1 MVKVPK
7 MEKSLTGKGTFYGV
21 GVGPGDPELITV
33 KGLKLLQQVPVI
45 YIPKSGEE
53 SGSFALTVVK
63 KYLDPSRQEIIDLVF
78 PMCKDRE
85 GLERFWNQSSGI
97 IQGRLMQGLNVACIC
112 IGDPLFYST
121 FAHMMRKIS
130 ESDPGI
136 AIKII
141 PGVSSISACTG
152 VVSLPLVQAGERL
165 AVIPATYD
173 PQGIR
178 QVLLDFDT
186 VVLMKVNRVVDKVLP
201 ILEEL
206 GLKKQAVF
214 VSRATTDEEE
224 VVWDLDLLK
233 GRSLDYHSMIII
245 HTKPK

>member
-1 MVKVPK
+1 
-7 MEKSLTGKGTFYGV
+7 MEKSLTGKGTLYGV

-130 ESDPGI
+130 ESDPGM

-178 QVLLDFDT
+178 KVLLDFDT

>member
-1 MVKVPK
+1 MMKIPR
-7 MEKSLTGKGTFYGV
+7 MEKSPASKGILYGI

-45 YIPKSGEE
+45 YIPKSSEE
-53 SGSFALTVVK
+53 SGSFALTVVE
-63 KYLDPSRQEIIDLVF
+63 KYLGRSRQEIIDLVF

-85 GLERFWNQSSGI
+85 GLQRFWDQSSGLI
-97 IQGRLMQGLNVACIC
+97 LERLVGGLNVACIC

-130 ESDPGI
+130 ESDPAI

-141 PGVSSISACTG
+141 PGVSSISACTA
-152 VVSLPLVQAGERL
+152 VVNLPLVQAGERL

-178 QVLLDFDT
+178 QVLLNFET

-206 GLKKQAVF
+206 GLKKQAFF

-233 GRSLDYHSMIII
+233 GRVLDYHSMIII
-245 HTKPK
+245 HTKQS